1 MAKYLGPASVFV
13 VNGKEYVPG
22 QSVPLSEASRRH
34 HEIHGHRFDDSADP
48 EPIVPT
54 VEAAPLMVPMSS
66 TLSPE
71 ESGAP
76 TVPSATPTVA
86 PNAS

>member
-1 MAKYLGPASVFV
+1 MAKYLGPADVFMV
-13 VNGKEYVPG
+13 GDKEYRRG
-22 QSVPLSEASRRH
+22 QSVPLSAESRRH
-34 HEIHGHRFDDSADP
+34 HEIHGHRFDDSPDP
-48 EPIVPT
+48 APIVPT
-54 VEAAPLMVPMSS
+54 IEAGPLMVPMSS

-76 TVPSATPTVA
+76 TVTPPVA